1 MIGVVRNGTAT
12 RLSIAGVVVA
22 GKTGTAQL
30 GTTPPSSHAWFIGFA
45 PADNPVIAVAV
56 LVKAQPGV
64 SEVTGGAVAAPI
76 AREVIVKALAAHP

>member
-1 MIGVVRNGTAT
+1 VV
-12 RLSIAGVVVA
+12 
-22 GKTGTAQL
+22 
-30 GTTPPSSHAWFIGFA
+30 GFA
-45 PADNPVIAVAV
+45 PADSPVIAVAV